1 MQGKISVIVPA
12 HNEEQHIAQNISVII
27 STLYGLGI
35 TYEIIVIDDCSDDDT
50 YLATD
55 KVSRERGVVIYRKVK
70 QQGKGAA
77 IKTGWKMA
85 TGEYCL
91 VIDADLQIKPIEIKT
106 FIKLLDLYDA
116 DVVIGNKRHCY
127 SNVEYPL
134 RRRIVSYCYNLMN
147 RIIFGISLRDT
158 QCGFKLFKKSALDM
172 VMDKVLVKRFAFDLE
187 VMVALHDNKVR
198 IVDAPVYV
206 EKSTSAGSVNA
217 ENIFNTLK
225 DTLAVF
231 VRRQKGWYK

>member
-1 MQGKISVIVPA
+1 
-12 HNEEQHIAQNISVII
+12 
-27 STLYGLGI
+27 
-35 TYEIIVIDDCSDDDT
+35 
-50 YLATD
+50 
-55 KVSRERGVVIYRKVK
+55 
-70 QQGKGAA
+70 
-77 IKTGWKMA
+77 MA